1 MRIVVTIARIL
12 LGLVFFVLGLN
23 GFIGFLGGPPTEGTA
38 GAFLC
43 SMAASHYQWFTSG
56 VQVLAGLMLLTDMYV
71 PLAIVALAA
80 VLANILPFHITMMP
94 AGLPLPIIVTILWF
108 IVAWPLRAHFAPI
121 FVRKV
126 PADRSSLAQQSQ

>member
-12 LGLVFFVLGLN
+12 VGLVFLVLGLN

-38 GAFLC
+38 GAFLG
-43 SMAASHYQWFTSG
+43 SMWSSHYTWMVSA
-56 VQVLAGLMLLTDMYV
+56 VQVVAGAMLLTDLYV
-71 PLAIVALAA
+71 PLAIVALGA
-80 VLANILPFHITMMP
+80 VLLNILTFHITMMP

-108 IVAWPLRAHFAPI
+108 VVAWPLRAHFAPL

-126 PADRSSLAQQSQ
+126 AA